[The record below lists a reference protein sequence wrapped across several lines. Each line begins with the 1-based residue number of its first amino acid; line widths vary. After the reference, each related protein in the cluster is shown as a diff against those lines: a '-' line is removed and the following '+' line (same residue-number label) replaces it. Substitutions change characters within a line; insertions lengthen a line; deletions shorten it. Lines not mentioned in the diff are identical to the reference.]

1 MSLAFSRRSFL
12 KYSAVAA
19 VAVAGASLF
28 SGCDQTD
35 TKNLYCEGAGSIT
48 VLQVK
53 AVMGTNDENSN
64 KYVAPELSVGDTS
77 IELPFAITV
86 GRTNNLPINVNN
98 FMITVTDKDGKNA
111 KTYNVTLDGLFRTNL
126 KNNDTATGKVKATV
140 DALKAGDKV
149 ILTYCPDL
157 QYAEYSMNWS
167 LAVPAEETNAKSPAT
182 TKSPQRTSQA
192 VRESRAAF
200 LRRRIGK
207 VSQFFFK
214 F

>member
-35 TKNLYCEGAGSIT
+35 TKNLYCDGAGSIT

-86 GRTNNLPINVNN
+86 GRTHNLPINVNN

-157 QYAEYSMNWS
+157 QYAEYSMNWR
-167 LAVPAEETNAKSPAT
+167 LAVPAEETGSSSTT
-182 TKSPQRTSQA
+182 TK
-192 VRESRAAF
+192 
-200 LRRRIGK
+200 
-207 VSQFFFK
+207 
-214 F
+214 

>member
-35 TKNLYCEGAGSIT
+35 TKNLYCDGAGSIT

-98 FMITVTDKDGKNA
+98 FMITGTDKE
-111 KTYNVTLDGLFRTNL
+111 VRTLRL
-126 KNNDTATGKVKATV
+126 
-140 DALKAGDKV
+140 
-149 ILTYCPDL
+149 I
-157 QYAEYSMNWS
+157 SS
-167 LAVPAEETNAKSPAT
+167 LWMACSEP
-182 TKSPQRTSQA
+182 
-192 VRESRAAF
+192 
-200 LRRRIGK
+200 I
-207 VSQFFFK
+207 
-214 F
+214 

>member
-35 TKNLYCEGAGSIT
+35 TKNLYCDGAGSIT
-48 VLQVK
+48 VLQIN
-53 AVMGTNDENSN
+53 AVLGTYDDNAK
-64 KYVAPELSVGDTS
+64 KYKDIDLSGTTIDF
-77 IELPFAITV
+77 PFQVTV

-157 QYAEYSMNWS
+157 QYAEYSMNWR
-167 LAVPAEETNAKSPAT
+167 LAVPAEETGSSSTT
-182 TKSPQRTSQA
+182 TK
-192 VRESRAAF
+192 
-200 LRRRIGK
+200 
-207 VSQFFFK
+207 
-214 F
+214 

>member
-1 MSLAFSRRSFL
+1 MIFQTHSSSADEDFLICLNVLLKACEEKFIEIVFPCKLRRVFTSTVGTSSHGSIKF
-12 KYSAVAA
+12 
-19 VAVAGASLF
+19 F

-35 TKNLYCEGAGSIT
+35 TKNLYCDGAGSIT

-157 QYAEYSMNWS
+157 QYAEYSMNWR
-167 LAVPAEETNAKSPAT
+167 LAVPAEETGSSSTT
-182 TKSPQRTSQA
+182 TK
-192 VRESRAAF
+192 
-200 LRRRIGK
+200 
-207 VSQFFFK
+207 
-214 F
+214 

>member
-167 LAVPAEETNAKSPAT
+167 LDRLQFHYHQVISPT
-182 TKSPQRTSQA
+182 YIP
-192 VRESRAAF
+192 SRP
-200 LRRRIGK
+200 GK
-207 VSQFFFK
+207 PGGFFAPLH
-214 F
+214 

>member
-126 KNNDTATGKVKATV
+126 KNNDT
-140 DALKAGDKV
+140 L
-149 ILTYCPDL
+149 P
-157 QYAEYSMNWS
+157 M
-167 LAVPAEETNAKSPAT
+167 
-182 TKSPQRTSQA
+182 
-192 VRESRAAF
+192 
-200 LRRRIGK
+200 RRRK
-207 VSQFFFK
+207 KAARLSRTA
-214 F
+214 

>member
-98 FMITVTDKDGKNA
+98 FIT
-111 KTYNVTLDGLFRTNL
+111 
-126 KNNDTATGKVKATV
+126 
-140 DALKAGDKV
+140 
-149 ILTYCPDL
+149 
-157 QYAEYSMNWS
+157 S
-167 LAVPAEETNAKSPAT
+167 LWMACSEP
-182 TKSPQRTSQA
+182 
-192 VRESRAAF
+192 
-200 LRRRIGK
+200 I
-207 VSQFFFK
+207 
-214 F
+214 

>member
-35 TKNLYCEGAGSIT
+35 TKNLYCDGAGSIT
-48 VLQVK
+48 VLQIT
-53 AVMGTNDENSN
+53 AEAGTYDSAAK
-64 KYVAPELSVGDTS
+64 KYKDIDLSGTTIDF
-77 IELPFAITV
+77 PFKVTV

-157 QYAEYSMNWS
+157 QYAEYSMNWR
-167 LAVPAEETNAKSPAT
+167 LAVPAEETGSSSTT
-182 TKSPQRTSQA
+182 TK
-192 VRESRAAF
+192 
-200 LRRRIGK
+200 
-207 VSQFFFK
+207 
-214 F
+214 

>member
-35 TKNLYCEGAGSIT
+35 TKNLYCDGAGSIT

-126 KNNDTATGKVKATV
+126 KIT
-140 DALKAGDKV
+140 
-149 ILTYCPDL
+149 ILP
-157 QYAEYSMNWS
+157 
-167 LAVPAEETNAKSPAT
+167 P
-182 TKSPQRTSQA
+182 
-192 VRESRAAF
+192 VRSR
-200 LRRRIGK
+200 LLLML
-207 VSQFFFK
+207 
-214 F
+214 